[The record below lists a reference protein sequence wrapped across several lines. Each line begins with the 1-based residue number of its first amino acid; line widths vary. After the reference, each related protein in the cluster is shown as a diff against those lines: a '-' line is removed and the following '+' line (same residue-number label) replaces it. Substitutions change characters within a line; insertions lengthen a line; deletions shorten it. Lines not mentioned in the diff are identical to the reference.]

1 MKVQFE
7 ICTEKKYL
15 DQCIKKTSLV
25 KEKSCECES
34 CGDKFVN
41 KKNMEDHL
49 RKFIQKKYL
58 DQKAVDIEKNIS
70 DQTIK
75 LTKSILDLKETEL
88 EEKLSCKRECKP
100 GCKIFHTKHNWS
112 KTYSNKY
119 LQDLEVI
126 RNAFVENSES
136 GAIPKSYL
144 CGKCNKTYKRVRD
157 LKMHRKS
164 NHNIKKKNKHE
175 NQESIVNLEKVDD
188 ILIVEEDSVDLKD
201 SSSDNNVETAD
212 MVVPNLCYI
221 CLLSFISE
229 ENLKEHMH
237 KHSGVKLLPSI
248 LKKVEAV

>member
-1 MKVQFE
+1 MRVLLEQF
-7 ICTEKKYL
+7 CQQK
-15 DQCIKKTSLV
+15 D
-25 KEKSCECES
+25 
-34 CGDKFVN
+34 
-41 KKNMEDHL
+41 DHI
-49 RKFIQKKYL
+49 RKCIQKNFL
-58 DQKAVDIEKNIS
+58 DQKALELEKNIS
-70 DQTIK
+70 YNTNKI
-75 LTKSILDLKETEL
+75 TKSIFVL
-88 EEKLSCKRECKP
+88 EEKVSCKRECKP